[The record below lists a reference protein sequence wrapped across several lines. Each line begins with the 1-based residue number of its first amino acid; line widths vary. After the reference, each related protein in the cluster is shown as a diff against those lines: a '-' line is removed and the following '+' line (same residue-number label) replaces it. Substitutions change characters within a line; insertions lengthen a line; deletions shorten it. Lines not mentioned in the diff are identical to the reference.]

1 MDLTESVAC
10 ERRQAGRQCTGPGA
24 VHHRPEANGVVPG
37 DGAGAGTIPW
47 YDPIRFW
54 AVVYSARAGA
64 LPSSL
69 ATLASDGFGEVH
81 VTDLG
86 LPNPSAVLP
95 SYWYQEATDAAGT
108 A

>member
-1 MDLTESVAC
+1 MGAADGVMTFEGTPAVLA
-10 ERRQAGRQCTGPGA
+10 AGS
-24 VHHRPEANGVVPG
+24 
-37 DGAGAGTIPW
+37 GTSPW

-81 VTDLG
+81 VPDLG

-95 SYWYQEATDAAGT
+95 SYWYQEVTDAAGM